1 MMLVVILMTMVM
13 VVVGDDDDGDDGGD
27 DDGGGGGGGGG
38 DSNNNAGIIMI
49 GMMIYMATLMRMITM
64 MMIPYTSLSLQQ
76 LLLWL
81 SQTDLHNQ
89 KQIMF
94 CLILSDCTLF
104 LVTPVETAL
113 APNKGTVSQAPGLL

>member
-1 MMLVVILMTMVM
+1 
-13 VVVGDDDDGDDGGD
+13 
-27 DDGGGGGGGGG
+27 
-38 DSNNNAGIIMI
+38 
-49 GMMIYMATLMRMITM
+49 MIYMATVMRMITMIM

-81 SQTDLHNQ
+81 SLTDLHNL
-89 KQIMF
+89 KQITL

-113 APNKGTVSQAPGLL
+113 SPNKGTVSQAPGLLLSAPADSSVCTPFHSINPLHKHIAV